1 MRIKERDE
9 GFPYVSVIFIFFI
22 IIIIFSLPCSFRIVK
37 KKRALWQLEH
47 FGGSGREKG
56 ERRNKKRKWNVFEE
70 VVGKTGKEGKRKRKR
85 KRKRKKRRVRVWRRK
100 KEGKKR
106 RKKRRK
112 YGRKKES
119 KEIREK

>member
-1 MRIKERDE
+1 MDLRIKEKDE
-9 GFPYVSVIFIFFI
+9 GFPYVSIIFIFFI
-22 IIIIFSLPCSFRIVK
+22 IIIFSLLCSFRTVK

-56 ERRNKKRKWNVFEE
+56 ERRNKKRKWNVLEE
-70 VVGKTGKEGKRKRKR
+70 VVGKTGKEGKR